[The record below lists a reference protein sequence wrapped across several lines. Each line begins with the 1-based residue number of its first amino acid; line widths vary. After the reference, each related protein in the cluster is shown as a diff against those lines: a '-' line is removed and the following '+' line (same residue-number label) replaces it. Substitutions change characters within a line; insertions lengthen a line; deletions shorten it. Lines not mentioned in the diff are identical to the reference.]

1 MKKIKLEKSRFR
13 NGRLQIVPTEVKSSG
28 FTLIELLV
36 VIAIIAILAAM
47 LLPALNKAKLKAQ
60 GIQCMSNER
69 QLGLAWRMYAED
81 NSDRMILSSD
91 DGSGAAN
98 PLNVYSWTLTHLD
111 FSGKPSNWDPNV
123 DITTRPL
130 FQYCKAPGIYKCPAD
145 NSKVTIASLPTGYTG
160 SRKVGDTAPRVRSI
174 SMNFFLGGFGGNDA
188 SGGIGVRAWGTKFAI
203 YRKLTELGNN
213 GRTPGPT
220 KTFVFIDE
228 REDCINWGNFQTD
241 MSGYPYPGSP
251 VNPTLYQW
259 NEDLPAS
266 YHGSA
271 AGLSFADGHAE
282 VHRWRDQT
290 TMPPLVLGKMNGTG
304 RGGGQTWTAKGS
316 QDIVW
321 MQDRT
326 ARPK

>member
-174 SMNFFLGGFGGNDA
+174 SMNFFLGGLVFALGAQSLQFIGNLPNWATTGERLARPRLLFLLTNARIA
-188 SGGIGVRAWGTKFAI
+188 STGETSRQTCPAILTLALLSIQPCISGTRI
-203 YRKLTELGNN
+203 
-213 GRTPGPT
+213 
-220 KTFVFIDE
+220 
-228 REDCINWGNFQTD
+228 
-241 MSGYPYPGSP
+241 S
-251 VNPTLYQW
+251 
-259 NEDLPAS
+259 LPA
-266 YHGSA
+266 
-271 AGLSFADGHAE
+271 
-282 VHRWRDQT
+282 T
-290 TMPPLVLGKMNGTG
+290 TAVLQAYRLPTATLKCIGGAIKPPCHPSCLEK
-304 RGGGQTWTAKGS
+304 
-316 QDIVW
+316 
-321 MQDRT
+321 
-326 ARPK
+326 